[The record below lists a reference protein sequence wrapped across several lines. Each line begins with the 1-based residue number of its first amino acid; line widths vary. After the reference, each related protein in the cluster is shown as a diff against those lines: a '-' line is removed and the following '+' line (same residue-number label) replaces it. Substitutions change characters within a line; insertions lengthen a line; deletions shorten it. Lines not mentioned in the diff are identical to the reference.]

1 MSAMQIRF
9 LLAGFCF
16 FAPGAYAVDTGSK
29 PGAATSNVPSA
40 KAREQGP
47 SVPEVS
53 TEDGLKALWSLSPL
67 LAQYDGIVQPMGN
80 GYPPFKKWVLST
92 RQELTGLM
100 DFAKQ
105 GKSPAEVVL
114 RANQSKPQFLKAIKA
129 AQILAPLEADVSML
143 EKTIAQNSNCLANRQ
158 ATLQQADTKLKTA
171 VQLAMGGMPVSVSSL
186 GGMVAEAKVACP

>member
-1 MSAMQIRF
+1 MKIKF
-9 LLAGFCF
+9 LLAALCF
-16 FAPGAYAVDTGSK
+16 LTPGAYAADTGSK

-47 SVPEVS
+47 GVPEVS

-92 RQELTGLM
+92 RQELTERM

-114 RANQSKPQFLKAIKA
+114 RANQSRPQFLKAIKA
-129 AQILAPLEADVSML
+129 AQILAPIEADVSML
-143 EKTIAQNSNCLANRQ
+143 EKTIAQSSTCLASRQ
-158 ATLQQADTKLKTA
+158 ATLQQTDTKLKTA
-171 VQLAMGGMPVSVSSL
+171 VQLAMGGMPVSVSTL
-186 GGMVAEAKVACP
+186 GSAVAEAKAACP